1 MTYLLNSSF
10 NSLDYALGMKQHEEF
25 CIMTYQNSNPSS
37 VTYLTVVLSK
47 LFNIL
52 DILIY
57 KM

>member
-1 MTYLLNSSF
+1 MAYLLNSSF
-10 NSLDYALGMKQHEEF
+10 NSLDYALGMKQREEF

-37 VTYLTVVLSK
+37 VPYLTVVLSK
-47 LFNIL
+47 LFNML